1 MLINL
6 EGDSDRRARAIAAL
20 RDPDA
25 SRDEVLQKFVRLAS
39 QALGIPGSFISVLD
53 DHHQYIQA
61 AHNFSLKHS
70 PRELSLCRHVVDS
83 DNIVVVNDTLLDAR
97 FSSHP
102 LIIGAPFI
110 RFYVGVPLKNAEGIV
125 LGTLCVTDTSAHPF
139 SNEQRDMLKRLA
151 ALVMSFLQAW
161 HSAGFIDALTGLP
174 NRQRLIRDVQ
184 LLAASEQP
192 LTRRLVIIDCVSLPR
207 AIELARSMG
216 IAAVENLLKDVA
228 TLLPLRLR
236 ACAGEVF
243 YTLTTGRFAVL
254 TRADTLLNAGWVTDK
269 LAGISADIGEGMQV
283 ALSTHAG
290 EITFIPGKIAA
301 QDALRF
307 AINTLHEAVS
317 RDVPSLRFTD
327 IEETQRT
334 FDGTRFTGT
343 RGMSLVYQ
351 PRICLRSGRPVGL
364 DALIRWQDPAR
375 GEHAAGFFMPLT
387 EQTERQH
394 ALTPWLVDEVMT
406 RLKRL
411 RNTCI
416 QLPITLTLSSAVFA
430 QAGFAEA
437 LAEKMHR
444 SKIPTALLGI
454 ACSEP
459 ERLIESDEAL
469 DGLEALKRHG
479 FTVSLDDVD
488 TAQSTVYN
496 LHRMPSD
503 AIKLDRTLFN
513 DMSMDTAA
521 RIIASD
527 IFSLLKERD
536 YTLLSEGTEEIETAE
551 TNTPFNDD
559 RVKASFHARPLP
571 ERELDEWLSWKL
583 RGQC

>member
-6 EGDSDRRARAIAAL
+6 DGDSDRRARALAAL
-20 RDPDA
+20 RNPDA

-125 LGTLCVTDTSAHPF
+125 LGTLCVTDTSAHSF

-161 HSAGFIDALTGLP
+161 HSAGFIDSLTGLP
-174 NRQRLIRDVQ
+174 NRQRLIRDLQ
-184 LLAASEQP
+184 LLAASEHP

-207 AIELARSMG
+207 AIDLTRSMG
-216 IAAVENLLKDVA
+216 IASVENLLKDVA

-236 ACAGEVF
+236 ACVGEIF

-254 TRADTLLNAGWVTDK
+254 TRSDSLLNASWVADK
-269 LAGISADIGEGMQV
+269 LAGISADIGEGMQM

-290 EITFIPGKIAA
+290 EITFTPGQTAA
-301 QDALRF
+301 QDALRL

-317 RDVPSLRFTD
+317 RDVPSLRFAD
-327 IEETQRT
+327 IEATQRT
-334 FDGTRFTGT
+334 FSGTRFAGT
-343 RGMSLVYQ
+343 SGLSLVYQ
-351 PRICLRSGRPVGL
+351 PRMCLRSGKPVGL
-364 DALIRWQDPAR
+364 DALVRWQDPAR
-375 GEHAAGFFMPLT
+375 GEHAAGFFLPLT

-394 ALTPWLVDEVMT
+394 ALTPWLIDEVIA

-430 QAGFAEA
+430 QPGFAET
-437 LAEKMHR
+437 LSEKMHR
-444 SKIPTALLGI
+444 TKIPTALLGI

-459 ERLIESDEAL
+459 ERLIESHGAL
-469 DGLEALKRHG
+469 EGLEALKRHG
-479 FTVSLDDVD
+479 FTVSLDDVGS
-488 TAQSTVYN
+488 AQSTVYN
-496 LHRMPSD
+496 LHRMPSE

-513 DMSMDTAA
+513 DMSMDTAS
-521 RIIASD
+521 RIIASG
-527 IFSLLKERD
+527 ILSLLKERD
-536 YTLLSEGTEEIETAE
+536 YTMLPESTEESETAE
-551 TNTPFNDD
+551 ALTPFSDE

-571 ERELDEWLSWKL
+571 EHELDEWLSWKL